1 MIRIFKS
8 KEVWHLID
16 DRMSADPIRYYDDIN
31 ELLED
36 LAFLLETYNRC

>member
-16 DRMSADPIRYYDDIN
+16 DRQSLNPFVYDDITL
-31 ELLED
+31 LLED
-36 LAFLLETYNRC
+36 LAFLLETYNKC